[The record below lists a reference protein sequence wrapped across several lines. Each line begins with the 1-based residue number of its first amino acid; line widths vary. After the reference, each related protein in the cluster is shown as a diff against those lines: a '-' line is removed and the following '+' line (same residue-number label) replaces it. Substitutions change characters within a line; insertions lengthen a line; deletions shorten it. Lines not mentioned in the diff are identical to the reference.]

1 MWPHRSHVMAPITRE
16 CEAHKKGKN
25 GKNSKEEKFKW
36 TDVMQHTT
44 KALIAVDTMSAYH
57 DHNKKY
63 DIHQRI

>member
-1 MWPHRSHVMAPITRE
+1 MAPFTRE
-16 CEAHKKGKN
+16 CGAHKKGN
-25 GKNSKEEKFKW
+25 IGKNFKEEKFKW
-36 TDVMQHTT
+36 TDEMQDASEKA